1 MELMYNAQNYID
13 LIRSGSPNPEGLHRT
28 NQEQLACSKPGGR
41 RGIKR
46 VLQEAQGEDR
56 GVIK

>member
-46 VLQEAQGEDR
+46 VLQEA
-56 GVIK
+56 